1 MELIAIFRNAG
12 IAALINM
19 FLALFP
25 LGAGAAY
32 LLKPTERRLALMR
45 PLSLVGL
52 FSGLNGT
59 TIGAINTLGMVW
71 KRQDVDAR
79 LLAVGSAESLV
90 PLCLAFGALTMAW
103 LFVAIGMRRHAG

>member
-1 MELIAIFRNAG
+1 MEFIQILGNAG

-19 FLALFP
+19 FLSLFP

-32 LLKPTERRLALMR
+32 LLKPTEQRLALMR

-59 TIGAINTLGMVW
+59 TLGAINTLRMVW
-71 KRQDVDAR
+71 NRQDVDR
-79 LLAVGSAESLV
+79 RIFAVASAESLV
-90 PLCLAFGALTMAW
+90 PLFLAFGALTMAW